1 MRWRAD
7 RGEFPRTPMRASFL
21 FIAAAAL
28 SPVAARAQESPA
40 ADSVQ
45 RTHTVKKRDTLWDL
59 ANTYLGDPFK
69 WPAIYQI
76 NRDVVEDPHWIFPG
90 EVLKL
95 PGKTAV
101 IAEAPKAEEPKTD
114 EPKADTTKVE
124 AAKADTTKPEAVVDT
139 TKVESAIEKLESP
152 AIATKPLTEPPP
164 VSYDA
169 SIFVQS
175 GRTRRNAEER
185 PRIIPAVQPP
195 VSTVRLGEFLAAPF
209 VDQSGGPRGP
219 GRVVER
225 ADISS
230 VREMSEQEIFQLYD
244 NVLVMP
250 PVGNVSP
257 EGERF
262 ISYTFGPYLQ
272 GIGQVVVPTGVVE
285 VTRAPR
291 RGEYAVARV
300 VRLFGDMRP
309 DQKLMPYDSSA
320 LATRGRPQNVS
331 DGRWASIQWVQ
342 GEPVVPSVQT
352 YAVLNIGSRDGVQ
365 LGDEFEL
372 FRERIPP
379 QDGGQ
384 LTKPEVSIARAQV
397 VRVTP
402 FGTTVVIKSQ
412 EQPKIEKGT
421 MARMSAKMP

>member
-7 RGEFPRTPMRASFL
+7 RGVAPRTPMRAYL
-21 FIAAAAL
+21 LVLAAAGL
-28 SPVAARAQESPA
+28 TPIAARAQEAPA

-45 RTHTVKKRDTLWDL
+45 RTHTVKKKDTLWDL
-59 ANTYLGDPFK
+59 ANAYLGDPFK

-76 NRDVVEDPHWIFPG
+76 NRDIVEDPHWIYPG

-101 IAEAPKAEEPKTD
+101 IAEAPKVEEPSVDSTKVDTI
-114 EPKADTTKVE
+114 KVDTTKT
-124 AAKADTTKPEAVVDT
+124 ATPADTTKPE
-139 TKVESAIEKLESP
+139 SAIERLESP
-152 AIATKPLTEPPP
+152 AIATRPLVEPPP

-169 SIFVQS
+169 GLFVQS
-175 GRTRRNAEER
+175 GSRRRNVEER
-185 PRIIPAVQPP
+185 PKIIPAVQPP

-225 ADISS
+225 ADLSG
-230 VREMSEQEIFQLYD
+230 VPELSEQEIFQLYD
-244 NVLVMP
+244 RVLVLP
-250 PVGNVSP
+250 PAGNVSP

-262 ISYTFGPYLQ
+262 ISYTFGPYVQ
-272 GIGQVVVPTGVVE
+272 GIGQIVVPTGVVE

-291 RGEYAVARV
+291 RGEYALGNI
-300 VRLFGDMRP
+300 VRIFGDMRP
-309 DQKLMPYDSSA
+309 GQKLMPYDSSA

-342 GEPVVPSVQT
+342 GEPVLPSVQT
-352 YAVLNIGSRDGVQ
+352 YAVLNITSRDGVQ

-372 FRERIPP
+372 FRERLSPR
-379 QDGGQ
+379 DGGQ
-384 LTKPEVSIARAQV
+384 LAKPEISIARAQV

-402 FGTTVVIKSQ
+402 FGTTVLIKSQ

>member
-7 RGEFPRTPMRASFL
+7 RGAVPRTSMRAYL
-21 FIAAAAL
+21 LIIAAAGLYPA
-28 SPVAARAQESPA
+28 VAQAQEAP

-59 ANTYLGDPFK
+59 ANAYLGDPFK

-76 NRDVVEDPHWIFPG
+76 NRDVVEDPHWIYPG

-101 IAEAPKAEEPKTD
+101 IAEAPKVEEQKAE

-124 AAKADTTKPEAVVDT
+124 EPKADTTKVESAADT
-139 TKVESAIEKLESP
+139 TKPESAIEKLESP

-169 SIFVQS
+169 SLFVQS
-175 GRTRRNAEER
+175 GSRRRNVQER
-185 PRIIPAVQPP
+185 PTVIPAVQAP
-195 VSTVRLGEFLAAPF
+195 VNAVRLGEFLAAPF
-209 VDQSGGPRGP
+209 VDQDGGPRGP
-219 GRVVER
+219 GRVIER
-225 ADISS
+225 ADLSGIP
-230 VREMSEQEIFQLYD
+230 ELSEQEIFQLYD
-244 NVLVMP
+244 RVLISP
-250 PVGNVSP
+250 PAGNVSP

-262 ISYTFGPYLQ
+262 VSYTFGPYVR
-272 GIGQVVVPTGVVE
+272 GVGQIVVPTGVIE

-291 RGEYAVARV
+291 RGEYALGRV
-300 VRLFGDMRP
+300 VRVFGDMRP

-320 LATRGRPQNVS
+320 LATRGRAQSVN

-342 GEPVVPSVQT
+342 GEPVLPSVLT
-352 YAVLNIGSRDGVQ
+352 YAVLNITSRDGVQ

-372 FRERIPP
+372 FRERISP

-384 LTKPEVSIARAQV
+384 LAKPEISIARAQV

-402 FGTTVVIKSQ
+402 FGTTVLIQSQ
-412 EQPKIEKGT
+412 SQPKIEKGT